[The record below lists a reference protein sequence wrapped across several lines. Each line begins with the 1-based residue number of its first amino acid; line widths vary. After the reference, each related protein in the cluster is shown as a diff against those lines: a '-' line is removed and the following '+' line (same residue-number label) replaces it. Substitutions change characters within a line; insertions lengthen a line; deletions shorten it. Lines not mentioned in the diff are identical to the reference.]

1 MIKHFIDWIITKII
15 IDKTQ
20 RRDFI
25 INEGQVF
32 WCSLGENV
40 GDEENGKGYI
50 FRRPVLIFKKFNN
63 NLFWGVPMSTK
74 NKDNKYY
81 VKVTLKNIE
90 QSAMISQ
97 LRVLDTKRLDQ
108 YIGYISNIDYFKIQ
122 NQINNII
129 WRCLSWTFMIL
140 ACGTTH
146 LYLYCIK
153 SIILV
158 KFML

>member
-32 WCSLGENV
+32 WCSLGENI

-63 NLFWGVPMSTK
+63 NLFWGIPMSTK

-81 VKVTLKNIE
+81 VKILLKNIE

-97 LRVLDTKRLDQ
+97 LRVLDTKRLDE
-108 YIGYISNIDYFKIQ
+108 YIGYIWHNTQFEGPKNADFRSF
-122 NQINNII
+122 
-129 WRCLSWTFMIL
+129 S
-140 ACGTTH
+140 
-146 LYLYCIK
+146 YL
-153 SIILV
+153 
-158 KFML
+158 

>member
-32 WCSLGENV
+32 WCSLGENI

-63 NLFWGVPMSTK
+63 NLFWGIPMSTK

-81 VKVTLKNIE
+81 VKILLKNIE

-97 LRVLDTKRLDQ
+97 LRVLDTKRLDE
-108 YIGYISNIDYFKIQ
+108 YIGYISKSDFIKIQ
-122 NQINNII
+122 NQIINII
-129 WRCLSWTFMIL
+129 RR
-140 ACGTTH
+140 
-146 LYLYCIK
+146 
-153 SIILV
+153 
-158 KFML
+158 

>member
-20 RRDFI
+20 RTDII

-32 WCSLGENV
+32 WCSLGENI

-63 NLFWGVPMSTK
+63 NLFLGVPLSTK

-81 VKVTLKNIE
+81 VKIILKNIE
-90 QSAMISQ
+90 QSAIISQ

-108 YIGYISNIDYFKIQ
+108 YIGYISNNDFIKIQ

-129 WRCLSWTFMIL
+129 WR
-140 ACGTTH
+140 
-146 LYLYCIK
+146 
-153 SIILV
+153 
-158 KFML
+158 

>member
-1 MIKHFIDWIITKII
+1 MIKRFIDWIYEKII
-15 IDKTQ
+15 IDKTE

-63 NLFWGVPMSTK
+63 NLFWGIPMSTK

-81 VKVTLKNIE
+81 VKILLKDIE
-90 QSAMISQ
+90 QSAIISQ
-97 LRVLDTKRLDQ
+97 LRVLDTKRLDE
-108 YIGYISNIDYFKIQ
+108 YIGYVSKSDFTKIK
-122 NQINNII
+122 NQIIHII
-129 WRCLSWTFMIL
+129 RI
-140 ACGTTH
+140 
-146 LYLYCIK
+146 Y
-153 SIILV
+153 
-158 KFML
+158 

>member
-1 MIKHFIDWIITKII
+1 MIKYFIDWIITKII
-15 IDKTQ
+15 IDKTD

-40 GDEENGKGYI
+40 GDEENGKGDI

-63 NLFWGVPMSTK
+63 NLFWGIPMSTK

-81 VKVTLKNIE
+81 VKILLKDIE

-97 LRVLDTKRLDQ
+97 LRVLDSKRLDQ
-108 YIGYISNIDYFKIQ
+108 YIGFISKNDFIKIQ
-122 NQINNII
+122 NRINNII
-129 WRCLSWTFMIL
+129 R
-140 ACGTTH
+140 
-146 LYLYCIK
+146 K
-153 SIILV
+153 
-158 KFML
+158 

>member
-20 RRDFI
+20 RKDLI
-25 INEGQVF
+25 INEYQVF

-63 NLFWGVPMSTK
+63 NLFWGIPMSTK

-81 VKVTLKNIE
+81 VKVLLKGIE

-97 LRVLDTKRLDQ
+97 LRVLDSKRLDQ
-108 YIGYISNIDYFKIQ
+108 YIGYVSKADFIKIQ
-122 NQINNII
+122 NRII
-129 WRCLSWTFMIL
+129 D
-140 ACGTTH
+140 
-146 LYLYCIK
+146 
-153 SIILV
+153 IIRRY
-158 KFML
+158 

>member
-15 IDKTQ
+15 IVKTQ
-20 RRDFI
+20 RKDLI
-25 INEGQVF
+25 INEYQVF

-63 NLFWGVPMSTK
+63 NLFWGIPMSTK

-81 VKVTLKNIE
+81 VKVLLKGIE

-97 LRVLDTKRLDQ
+97 LRVLDSKRLDQ
-108 YIGYISNIDYFKIQ
+108 YIGYVSKADFIKIQ
-122 NQINNII
+122 NRII
-129 WRCLSWTFMIL
+129 D
-140 ACGTTH
+140 
-146 LYLYCIK
+146 
-153 SIILV
+153 IIRRY
-158 KFML
+158 